1 MPKLIRSGVYFI
13 VASNQEPITK
23 YEWILNKNRLNDTT
37 AQIKIRQSGLFQVRA
52 IRTYEMADAKP
63 IQCYSPF
70 QVASFGI
77 PADDPGVYVYPNP
90 NKGGKMQIEIQET
103 LQNIEVILSDLQG
116 KEIKQWHL
124 SDPSQI
130 QHIELT
136 DIISGAYLL
145 KIFTEKWSRV
155 RRIFIV
161 SD

>member
-1 MPKLIRSGVYFI
+1 
-13 VASNQEPITK
+13 
-23 YEWILNKNRLNDTT
+23 
-37 AQIKIRQSGLFQVRA
+37 
-52 IRTYEMADAKP
+52 
-63 IQCYSPF
+63 
-70 QVASFGI
+70 VASFGI

-124 SDPSQI
+124 SDSSQI